1 MRRFAPD
8 RESSLS
14 PSCPLCLSLA
24 SFKRVFALLI
34 FAIGFG
40 GLPVGET
47 AAQGFDPSKFCYLV
61 AGTQT
66 QTCFDTRQDAEVA
79 MRNDPAFGV
88 IGPLLERFESPGTL
102 LAVTP
107 ANPTA
112 IYAYRV
118 KERAPPIAYTMYSAD
133 LGSAGSGSFGCTPA
147 AGDPD
152 PSYAGWCASE
162 ANLVPVAEQ
171 QLLSTELAGCT
182 LLSTA
187 ILHDNSANAIPFIEQ
202 DPNNPQRGIIRLT
215 TGYDTQ
221 YRTYQTSAQCPGDTV
236 PRTRAWY
243 LRRHTTFICQSGFQS
258 DIAYG
263 RADGAYCVANQPNVA
278 IITGPLQQCDSCAG
292 SPNPIYPATGE
303 KARQEPDFEFAGR
316 TFTRYYHSLGQ
327 FRNNPDF
334 AVGWTHTYSDRIDG
348 YAGAASVAVVDDRG
362 YFQSY
367 VSIGNGRYRGD
378 NSVDRVLDEVNDGD
392 VVWRLRYPDGELREF
407 DIFGRLLFVRH
418 PQKPLNDVALTYTDD
433 VLTAV
438 TDAQG
443 RALRFEYANR
453 LLNRI
458 VKPDGTSVTYAYDAD
473 LNLTSADYGN
483 GARSYHY
490 HETGLADPKFVNHLT
505 GITDEFGQRHATFTY
520 DSKGRVIESRIH
532 GTPHEVTTAVYPS
545 DTQAA
550 LVTAN
555 GETRQYTIQPGL
567 YRRIASVS
575 DSAGSFG
582 SSYDPQGRV
591 IGQTDKRGVV
601 TNYEYNASYRSATI
615 EAVGT
620 PQQRRIEVSRD
631 SVSNSI
637 TEQRTYDMANTL
649 KAKTAWTYNSRNQVT
664 SITRTDPSV
673 TPNVTRA
680 ATVTYCE
687 AADVAA
693 NTCPFVGLV
702 KAVDGSRTDVN
713 DVITYAY
720 RQSDDPACASAPTTC
735 AYRKGDLWKV
745 TNSLGHVVETLAYD
759 GAGRVLS
766 AKDENDV
773 ITDYTYNVRGWL
785 TARKVRGTNA
795 ASETDDRVL
804 LINYYSF
811 GKPSRIRTVGATDA
825 VYTFDAGHRL
835 TDMGDNKGY
844 FVRYTLNSA
853 GDRLSEKIQNFS
865 NTTTYRTLTRTIDS
879 LGRVQTQTDAYNRVT
894 GFTYDAN
901 GNLDQTT
908 DALTRATDN
917 NYDPLDRISR
927 TLQDMNGIAAET
939 KFTYD
944 VLDNLTQVNDP
955 KGLNTN
961 YTYSGFSELKTL
973 QSPDTGSTAYEYDAA
988 GNRTKQ
994 TDARGK
1000 VTNYGYDALNRLT
1013 TVTYPTAAAL
1023 NTTYTYD
1030 TTQTG
1035 CLTDETF
1042 GKGRL
1047 TKIADQSGTTIYC
1060 YNRFGDLVRKKQ
1072 TTNSQTIELL
1082 YVYAANGTL
1091 SSVTYPDGAVVDYI
1105 RDNIGRIIEVG
1116 AKPAAGTRQVLLTGA
1131 TYYPFGPAQQWN
1143 YGNGRVMQRSLNQN
1157 YQPGFVQVNASGG
1170 IDVGYEFDE
1179 VGNLKK
1185 LRAANQ
1191 SDPPK
1196 RLFGYDAL
1204 NRLTENRDGS
1214 TNALLQGYAYD
1225 KTGNRTSA
1233 TIGATT
1239 TTYTYPATN
1248 HRLGQIGALATRV
1261 YDANGNTTS
1270 APGTTTKN
1278 FVYGDHNR
1286 MTQAK
1291 NGSTV
1296 VMNYVYNG
1304 KGEQVRK
1311 YLGTTNT
1318 YSAYD
1323 EAGHWIGDY
1332 GNAGGTAPTQQVIWM
1347 DDLPVGVFVGSGASQ
1362 KLHYIEAD
1370 ALGTPRVVVDPS
1382 RGATGTAVWN
1392 WDLTGEVFGTAAPNQ
1407 NPDGDANNF
1416 VFNMRFPGQRFDSAS
1431 GLNYNYFRDYDASIG
1446 RYVESD
1452 LIGLAGGINT
1462 YGYVRANPISRS
1474 DQSGLSGVALFGR
1487 GSIRIDRLGPGI
1499 VRSEVPWYL
1508 RPQVRITPRGGKAK
1522 NDIPSWA
1529 RGTVPRNGEKPIDYA
1544 FRVCKDAGKEP
1555 GKGPGSPLNQLKKYA
1570 ETHFRPDGET
1580 PSLFEKFFDLF
1591 ESDGDSIFGEPYEP
1605 SIV

>member
-14 PSCPLCLSLA
+14 PSYPLRLSLA
-24 SFKRVFALLI
+24 SFKPVFALLI

-118 KERAPPIAYTMYSAD
+118 KERAPVIAYTMYSAD
-133 LGSAGSGSFGCTPA
+133 LGSVGSGSFGCTPA

-152 PSYAGWCASE
+152 PSYASWCASE
-162 ANLVPVAEQ
+162 ANLVPAAEQ
-171 QLLSTELAGCT
+171 QLLSTELVGCT

-407 DIFGRLLFVRH
+407 DIFGRLVFVRH
-418 PQKPLNDVALTYTDD
+418 PQNPSNDVALTYTDD

-443 RALRFEYANR
+443 RTLRFEYANR

-473 LNLTSADYGN
+473 LNLTQANYGA
-483 GARSYHY
+483 GVGIRFYKY
-490 HETGLADPKFVNHLT
+490 HEATFGDAKFVNHLT
-505 GITDEFGQRHATFTY
+505 GIVNEFGQRHATFKY
-520 DSKGRVIESRIH
+520 DNKGRVIESRIH
-532 GTPHEVTTAVYPS
+532 GTPNEVTTAAYPS
-545 DTQAA
+545 DTQAT

-555 GETRQYTIQPGL
+555 GETRQYGIQPGL
-567 YRRIASVS
+567 YRHLTNVT
-575 DSAGSFG
+575 DSAGS
-582 SSYDPQGRV
+582 SSSTYDPQGR
-591 IGQTDKRGVV
+591 ITSHTDKRGIV
-601 TNYEYNASYRSATI
+601 TNYEYSASYRSATV

-620 PQQRRIEVSRD
+620 PEQRRVEITRD
-631 SVSNSI
+631 PLSNSVI
-637 TEQRTYDMANTL
+637 EKRTFDASGVL
-649 KAKTAWTYNSRNQVT
+649 KAKIAWTRNSRDQIVT
-664 SITRTDPSV
+664 MTVTDPTV
-673 TPNVTRA
+673 TPNVTRT
-680 ATVTYCE
+680 TVYAYCE
-687 AADVAA
+687 QADVTAGA
-693 NTCPFVGLV
+693 CPFVGLL
-702 KAVDGSRTDVN
+702 KSVDGARASPIVDVT
-713 DVITYAY
+713 TYSY
-720 RQSDDPACASAPTTC
+720 RQADDAACTTTPTTC
-735 AYRKGDLWKV
+735 AYRKGDLWKT
-745 TNSLGHVVETLAYD
+745 TNALGHITEVLSYD

-766 AKDENDV
+766 IKDGNDV
-773 ITDYTYNVRGWL
+773 VTDFEYNARGWL
-785 TARKVRGTNA
+785 VAQKVRGPDSA
-795 ASETDDRVL
+795 GEADDRIAR
-804 LINYYSF
+804 INYLPY
-811 GKPSRIRTVGATDA
+811 GAVSRVYNTGASDIG
-825 VYTFDAGHRL
+825 YIYDAGHRITRL
-835 TDMGDNKGY
+835 KDNQGY
-844 FVRYTLNSA
+844 ETRFTLNAA
-853 GDRLSEKIQNFS
+853 GDRIGEQITDAFA
-865 NTTTYRTLTRTIDS
+865 TTTYRTLTRTIDS

-908 DALTRATDN
+908 DSLTRVSDN

-961 YTYSGFSELKTL
+961 YTYNGFSELKTL

-1072 TTNSQTIELL
+1072 TTNSQTVELR
-1082 YVYAANGTL
+1082 YAYAANGTL

-1116 AKPAAGTRQVLLTGA
+1116 AKPATGTRQVLLTGA

-1233 TIGATT
+1233 TIGGTT

-1261 YDANGNTTS
+1261 YDNNGNTTS

-1332 GNAGGTAPTQQVIWM
+1332 GNAGGAAPTQQVIWM

-1370 ALGTPRVVVDPS
+1370 ALGTPRVVVDPT
-1382 RGATGTAVWN
+1382 RGPAGTAVWN
-1392 WDLTGEVFGTAAPNQ
+1392 WPLEGEAFGTTAPNQ
-1407 NPDGDANNF
+1407 NPDGDANSF
-1416 VFNMRFPGQRFDSAS
+1416 VFNMRFPGQRYDSAS
-1431 GLNYNYFRDYDASIG
+1431 GLNYNYFRDYEAAIG
-1446 RYVESD
+1446 RYAESD
-1452 LIGLAGGINT
+1452 PIGLKGGMAT
-1462 YGYVRANPISRS
+1462 YSYA
-1474 DQSGLSGVALFGR
+1474 LS
-1487 GSIRIDRLGPGI
+1487 
-1499 VRSEVPWYL
+1499 
-1508 RPQVRITPRGGKAK
+1508 
-1522 NDIPSWA
+1522 
-1529 RGTVPRNGEKPIDYA
+1529 
-1544 FRVCKDAGKEP
+1544 
-1555 GKGPGSPLNQLKKYA
+1555 SPLLKSDPFGLDSDKGGYPGGGQNGSGDCRNVGMLWWGPFITFGTKLFTVLCVYDCNFVCPTTYN
-1570 ETHFRPDGET
+1570 EIKFRWHTSYNLPVC
-1580 PSLFEKFFDLF
+1580 PKFMPRSSFN
-1591 ESDGDSIFGEPYEP
+1591 
-1605 SIV
+1605 